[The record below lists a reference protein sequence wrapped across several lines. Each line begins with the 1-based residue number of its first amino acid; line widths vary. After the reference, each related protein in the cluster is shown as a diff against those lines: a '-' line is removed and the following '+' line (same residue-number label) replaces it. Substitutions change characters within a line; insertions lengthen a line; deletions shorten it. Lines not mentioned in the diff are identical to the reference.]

1 MTGRLNENPDA
12 FRAPD
17 RHAGRCRRAMGAKAK
32 SGYSA
37 RSAYRELSHAAGAK
51 ATDDDQAFCLFPRF
65 QLEKA
70 PNDQRELLREFLDRT
85 LDNSGRL
92 WITVAEQAIKLLLGD
107 FLVDLV
113 SLGVYSGL
121 R

>member
-1 MTGRLNENPDA
+1 MANGYNVGRHPICFENDT
-12 FRAPD
+12 
-17 RHAGRCRRAMGAKAK
+17 
-32 SGYSA
+32 

-51 ATDDDQAFCLFPRF
+51 AAADDQAFSLFPRF

-85 LDNSGRL
+85 LDNSGCL

-113 SLGVYSGL
+113 SLGVYSGFGDSFSRVL
-121 R
+121 DELTKCSFR